1 VEEAQRELRK
11 MEESK
16 GVKWEPLFF
25 KSTTGD
31 PVFERLKQSGQ
42 GLQSDKTVGVW
53 KFDRERW
60 EKGVEKPFHG
70 TLRPEDGQL

>member
-1 VEEAQRELRK
+1 MELAQRELRTL
-11 MEESK
+11 EASK

-25 KSTTGD
+25 TNTMD
-31 PVFERLKQSGQ
+31 DAVFERLKQPGQ
-42 GLQSDKTVGVW
+42 RIHAEKTLGVW

-70 TLRPEDGQL
+70 TLRPDGGKL